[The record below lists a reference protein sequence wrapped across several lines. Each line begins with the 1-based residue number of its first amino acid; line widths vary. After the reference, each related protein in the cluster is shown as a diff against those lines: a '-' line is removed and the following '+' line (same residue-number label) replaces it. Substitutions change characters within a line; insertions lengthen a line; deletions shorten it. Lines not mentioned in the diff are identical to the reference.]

1 MKLRAL
7 SKYNNDTNTRFGDC
21 ILVYDKQNL
30 IVYDCGCDRHSDEVM
45 SFLGRNPSITN
56 VSVITSHNDRD
67 HTDGICRLLEQLYLN
82 YNVILYTPLYL
93 KSVGPVMKQLDD
105 GRRTSTK
112 TKEHILETFDH
123 IKEIVEKAQEL
134 EIPVQNT
141 AVGTIIGTCTIVGP
155 TEKEFSGVVAT
166 AIDNAVGDNIDGET
180 VMNAA
185 SVQLRCPIDGMG
197 DLLLCGDATP
207 EYLHNIWEYDIIQL
221 PHHGKLDS
229 AKKIF
234 DVLENDGDGIERYE
248 FLISDN
254 TGSAQNSG
262 GSDDLVEYMKKQWCL
277 FVYNTKDHVVIL
289 PSSSPFGSSI
299 HREGSS
305 FVLGY

>member
-30 IVYDCGCDRHSDEVM
+30 IVYDCGCDRHSDEVV

-67 HTDGICRLLEQLYLN
+67 HTDGICRLLEQLYPN
-82 YNVILYTPLYL
+82 YNVVLYTPLYL

-105 GRRTSTK
+105 GRRTSAK

-134 EIPVQNT
+134 RIPVQNT
-141 AVGTIIGTCTIVGP
+141 TVGTTIGACAIVGP

-197 DLLLCGDATP
+197 NLLLCGDATP

-234 DVLENDGDGIERYE
+234 DTIKAYGYKVDDYR
-248 FLISDN
+248 FLVSDN

-262 GSDDLVEYMKKQWCL
+262 GSDELVTYMSKLKYRAA
-277 FVYNTKDHVVIL
+277 YNTKHTVITL
-289 PSSSPFGSSI
+289 PMVLPTSRTHWEEKPL
-299 HREGSS
+299 
-305 FVLGY
+305 VLGY